1 MCLCGVWDTHH
12 SKVGTKWWIKDAWQ
26 IKRTKK
32 NSNEPLSKT
41 HYIIN
46 DHSPAAFLNIETHPH
61 LSRRDSSWP
70 QWLISNFIPGKK
82 QNFSNYFSDEKPKS
96 WSENH
101 KKLKKCRILQKYVF
115 TNAIS
120 ASYRTFWFKFWISI
134 GRKFG
139 HFHLKKSFKKWSFL
153 VIKFEINQ

>member
-61 LSRRDSSWP
+61 LSRRDSPVVDLKLYSRK
-70 QWLISNFIPGKK
+70 G
-82 QNFSNYFSDEKPKS
+82 QNFSNYFSDEKPKG
-96 WSENH
+96 WSVNH
-101 KKLKKCRILQKYVF
+101 KKIEKCRILQKYVF

-120 ASYRTFWFKFWISI
+120 ASFWFKFWISI

-139 HFHLKKSFKKWSFL
+139 HFHLKKSFKKMSFL